1 MLGKNADWIRRRW
14 DMRDAIGA
22 ARSSVRRRA
31 LVVVAVAAVVVVGV
45 SIKRHDEKR
54 ERGER
59 GIVMGKRRSP
69 EKLRRLGWRGRQ

>member
-31 LVVVAVAAVVVVGV
+31 LVVVVVAVAVAVAVAAAVGV
-45 SIKRHDEKR
+45 SIKRHDEKK
-54 ERGER
+54 GEKNR
-59 GIVMGKRRSP
+59 DGTKKKPGKA
-69 EKLRRLGWRGRQ
+69 